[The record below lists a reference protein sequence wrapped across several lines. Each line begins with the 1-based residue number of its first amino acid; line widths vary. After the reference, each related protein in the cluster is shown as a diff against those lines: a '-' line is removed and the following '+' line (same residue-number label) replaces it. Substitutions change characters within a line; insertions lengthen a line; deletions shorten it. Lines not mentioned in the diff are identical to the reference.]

1 MNELIQPVLALGGL
15 GYLNFLIYSR
25 IDNPDFGSESD
36 KKLMILLYSS
46 MNYGIYLLLSLY
58 FKLVPS
64 IFNCNISFNN
74 LNFVFSVYLPK
85 IIYSYK
91 LD

>member
-58 FKLVPS
+58 HQF
-64 IFNCNISFNN
+64 
-74 LNFVFSVYLPK
+74 
-85 IIYSYK
+85 
-91 LD
+91 